1 MRRGIKRY
9 IKRSPKTGSVGVFLR
24 LGVIVVLA
32 GCAWYMWAQDPLNPD
47 RRRAAQFCQ
56 SAMQDMSPVEIM
68 QAASAKGATGFAT
81 PSPEELVVYF
91 GKSACG
97 VEIDVG
103 RGAD

>member
-1 MRRGIKRY
+1 M
-9 IKRSPKTGSVGVFLR
+9 GVFLR

-97 VEIDVG
+97 VEIDVEG
-103 RGAD
+103 GSGG

>member
-1 MRRGIKRY
+1 M
-9 IKRSPKTGSVGVFLR
+9 GVFLR

-56 SAMQDMSPVEIM
+56 SAMQDMSPV
-68 QAASAKGATGFAT
+68 
-81 PSPEELVVYF
+81 

-97 VEIDVG
+97 VEIDVE
-103 RGAD
+103 RGSHR